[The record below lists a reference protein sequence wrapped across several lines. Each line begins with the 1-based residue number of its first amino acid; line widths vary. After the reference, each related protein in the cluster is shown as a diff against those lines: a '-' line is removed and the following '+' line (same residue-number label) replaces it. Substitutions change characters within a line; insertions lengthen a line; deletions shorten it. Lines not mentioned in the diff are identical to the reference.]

1 MYAAA
6 CKNLMLDAFGGTY
19 ISAHSAY
26 STSGANEISGGSP
39 AYARKS
45 ATYAAASGGTKASS
59 NSPVFDIPPST
70 TVRFIG
76 LWTAVTSGTFL
87 GMVANGG
94 TEFEFYADLTAETI
108 KRVAH
113 GLVND
118 EKVVFVGGTP
128 PGGLTEGT
136 VYFVVNKT
144 TDDFQVSATQGGS
157 AINLTS
163 QATDSC
169 VCSKIVE
176 EVFAGQ
182 GTHTVT
188 SQSLGLNN

>member
-6 CKNLMLDAFGGTY
+6 AKNLMLDAIGITHVSLHTAF
-19 ISAHSAY
+19 
-26 STSGANEISGGSP
+26 STTGANEVTGGSP

-59 NSPVFDIPPST
+59 NAPVFDVPAST

-76 LWTAVTSGTFL
+76 WWTAITAGTFL
-87 GMVANGG
+87 GMIANGG

-108 KRVAH
+108 KRAAH
-113 GLVND
+113 GLVTND
-118 EKVVFVGGTP
+118 KIVFTGGTP

-136 VYFVVNKT
+136 VYFVITAT
-144 TDDFQVSATQGGS
+144 TDDFQVAATQGGA

-163 QATDSC
+163 QAGDGV
-169 VCSKIVE
+169 VCSKIIE
-176 EVFAGQ
+176 EVFAAQ
-182 GTHTVT
+182 GTHTVNT
-188 SQSLGLNN
+188 QSLGLNN